1 MFAISLN
8 LKGSRVKK
16 VMLIAFMIIVYF
28 AVILILPKL
37 KNSRLKD
44 LNADFSQETAREF
57 YLNTNGWDV
66 DLVSEQK
73 ITIPTEFSQ
82 TYEEYNVLQKSMGFD
97 LRQFMGKRATLYTYA
112 VNNYDE
118 TFGDVRASLI
128 VCDKEIIAADLY
140 LYEQGGF
147 LRGIK
152 P

>member
-1 MFAISLN
+1 MFAISFN
-8 LKGSRVKK
+8 LKGSRAKS
-16 VMLIAFMIIVYF
+16 VMLIVFLIIVYF

-37 KNSRLKD
+37 KNSQTKD

-73 ITIPTEFSQ
+73 ITIPTQFSQ
-82 TYEEYNVLQKSMGFD
+82 TYEEYNALQKSMGFD
-97 LRQFMGKRATLYTYA
+97 LRQFMGKSATLYTYT
-112 VNNYDE
+112 VKNYE
-118 TFGDVRASLI
+118 KTSGDVRASLI
-128 VCDKEIIAADLY
+128 VCDKKIIAADLY